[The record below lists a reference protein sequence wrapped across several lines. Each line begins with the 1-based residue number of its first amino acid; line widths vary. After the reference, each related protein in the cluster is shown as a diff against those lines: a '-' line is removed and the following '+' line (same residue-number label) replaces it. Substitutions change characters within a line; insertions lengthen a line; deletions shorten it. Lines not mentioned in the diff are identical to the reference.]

1 MSAGLLRKEWREHRG
16 AGLLFLLF
24 LGVMLL
30 LLVSAGDRY
39 ATKGSIYEL
48 LKLPVAVLGSVG
60 ALYVANR
67 LVVREYGQRTQ
78 LFLEALP
85 LSRPRILATKLAL
98 GAAVLLLPLA
108 LTFLLL
114 WLSAGEHEELT
125 RHHFLLLLLK
135 STAPVLLGWAFFAL
149 AGLVGRYRNP
159 LYILLT
165 LCAFTADHLT
175 DFDMSKM
182 GPFALLGA
190 DFSFERQRIPWEHLG
205 VCWALTALAVGVCFG
220 LVLYRDGTLAE
231 LLSQRM
237 SHREKVFI
245 ACVFVGFI
253 VVISMMEEEKQRK
266 PFALHQAER
275 GQVEGA
281 AVQVAS
287 GVGFPK
293 EEARRMAE
301 RLATDLH
308 ALSDYLGLPRLPAV
322 AVLPIRELDADV
334 FQRAKLEKADGV
346 VVRANLAAPDFDV
359 RAFEAFLFREV
370 LIHVSEGVVLREE
383 RQWLLDGFTTWWA
396 HRDAQA
402 QRLPVRAAV
411 ASREDFDARRWLSTR
426 ERLGTCLSGALAAR
440 GVRVL
445 HERLGETG
453 FQAVMRGVLAH
464 PAGTG
469 FWGLWREP
477 KLDSLLRAQGPLSE
491 EELSRLWREALRQE
505 REAHADV
512 VEPLARLSPTLS
524 LVAESE
530 ETYRLE
536 HTLRA
541 SEEKALP
548 ARYALLYSKLVPF
561 ANEVDGDELSRQDTR
576 LASGGARL
584 PRTLAR
590 GERWLFVMQVESER
604 LGCPVRLLAERREIR

>member
-16 AGLLFLLF
+16 AWVLFHLF
-24 LGVMLL
+24 FGVMLVL
-30 LLVSAGDRY
+30 IVFAGDRY
-39 ATKGSIYEL
+39 ATKGSVFEL
-48 LKLPVAVLGSVG
+48 LKVPVAVLGSAG

-85 LSRPRILATKLAL
+85 LSRTRILVTKLWL
-98 GAAVLLLPLA
+98 GATVLLLPLA
-108 LTFLLL
+108 LTFLVL
-114 WLSAGEHEELT
+114 WAMAGEHEEVT
-125 RHHFLLLLLK
+125 PRFLLLLGLRAA
-135 STAPVLLGWAFFAL
+135 TPVLLGWAFFVL

-159 LYILLT
+159 LYILL
-165 LCAFTADHLT
+165 LLSAFTADHLT
-175 DFDMSKM
+175 DFDLSKT
-182 GPFALLGA
+182 GPFALLGT
-190 DFSFERQRIPWEHLG
+190 DFAFERQRIPWEHLG
-205 VCWALTALAVGVCFG
+205 VCWALAGVAVGVCFG

-245 ACVFVGFI
+245 ACVFVGLI
-253 VVISMMEEEKQRK
+253 VVTSMMEQAKQRK
-266 PFALHQAER
+266 PFALHQAEQS
-275 GQVEGA
+275 QVKDT

-287 GVGFPK
+287 GVGFST
-293 EEARRMAE
+293 EEARRMAD
-301 RLATDLH
+301 RLAGDLG
-308 ALSDYLGLPRLPAV
+308 ALSDYLGLPKLPTV

-370 LIHVSEGVVLREE
+370 LIHASEGVVRREE

-396 HRDAQA
+396 HRDGDA
-402 QRLPVRAAV
+402 QRLPLRAAV
-411 ASREDFDARRWLSTR
+411 ASREDFDSRHWLSTR
-426 ERLGTCLSGALAAR
+426 ERLGPCLSGALAAR
-440 GVRVL
+440 GVQVL

-453 FQAVMRGVLAH
+453 FQAVMRGVLAQ
-464 PAGTG
+464 PPGTG
-469 FWGLWREP
+469 FWGMWHEP
-477 KLDSLLRAQGPLSE
+477 RLDALLREQGTLSE
-491 EELSRLWREALRQE
+491 DELSRLWREALRKE

-512 VEPLARLSPTLS
+512 VEPLSRLSPTLS

-530 ETYRLE
+530 ETFRLE
-536 HTLRA
+536 HTL
-541 SEEKALP
+541 KAREAQELP
-548 ARYALLYSKLVPF
+548 SRYALLYSKLVPF
-561 ANEVDGDELSRQDTR
+561 ANEVAADELSRQDTR
-576 LASGGARL
+576 ASTGEARL